1 MPNLD
6 ALRTNLLDQQRETHA
21 TIVDLGGNID
31 AIVSARQDSN
41 NDDEHDPE
49 GSTLAFERSQSD
61 ALLQQAEKRLADIDS
76 ALTRMGTGTYGVCAV
91 CANPIAPARLAA
103 RPYATTC
110 ITCAG

>member
-6 ALRTNLLDQQRETHA
+6 ALRTLLLEQQSETRK
-21 TIVDLGGNID
+21 TIAELGGNID

-61 ALLQQAEKRLADIDS
+61 ALLQQAEKRLIDIDS
-76 ALTRMGTGTYGVCAV
+76 ALARMTAGTYGMCAV
-91 CANPIAPARLAA
+91 CGKPIAPARLAA

-110 ITCAG
+110 IACAG